1 LKKRSFDLAAGD
13 ASDRYRLLS
22 GLVIPRPIGW
32 IGTRRPDGSFN
43 LAPFSFFNAVSS
55 DPPIVLFSAGR
66 HRDRP
71 KDSAT
76 NAEESGAFTVNVVS
90 EDLAVPMNQ
99 TSATYGPED
108 DEFAIAGL
116 TAIQGTLVDA
126 PLVAESPANLECRVI
141 DVVAVGGENGTRLV
155 LGEVVM
161 IHVREDALDGTRVD
175 PDVIRAVG
183 RLAGSS
189 YATTRDRF
197 ELGRPG

>member
-1 LKKRSFDLAAGD
+1 MKKRSFDLAAGD

-32 IGTRRPDGSFN
+32 IGTRRSDGSSN

-66 HRDRP
+66 HQDRP

-76 NAEESGAFTVNVVS
+76 NAVESGAFTVNVVS
-90 EDLAVPMNQ
+90 EDLAFAMNQ
-99 TSATYGPED
+99 TSATYGPDD

-116 TAIQGTLVDA
+116 TAVQGTLVDA

-141 DVVAVGGENGTRLV
+141 DVVAVGGETGTRLV

-197 ELGRPG
+197 ELDRPV

>member
-1 LKKRSFDLAAGD
+1 LNKRSFDLLAGD
-13 ASDRYRLLS
+13 ARDSYRLLS

-32 IGTRRPDGSFN
+32 IGTRRSDGSFN
-43 LAPFSFFNAVSS
+43 LAPFSFFNVVST
-55 DPPIVLFSAGR
+55 DPPIVLFAAGR

-76 NAEESGAFTVNVVS
+76 NAEHSGAFTVNVVS
-90 EDLAVPMNQ
+90 EELAPAMNQ
-99 TSATYGPED
+99 TSATYGPGD

-116 TAIQGTLVDA
+116 TAVRATLVDA

-141 DVVAVGGENGTRLV
+141 DVVAVGGEEGTRLV

-197 ELGRPG
+197 ELDRPS